1 MLESLMQNHPVE
13 LISSLVPSTVVTIGL
28 LEISIAIAIV
38 VYAAKHIAEEISSK
52 REDSDND

>member
-1 MLESLMQNHPVE
+1 MQNHPVE